1 VEKMVELSNSL
12 KKNII
17 QIQSNRSMDAEV
29 IKRPKIVTEKSN
41 DSTDELKLSSIN
53 EEPAFMKEVKRLD
66 KEIGNLRLEM
76 KTMFKKQEEK
86 FDKKLNDMF
95 HLLMEEIKKL
105 KK

>member
-1 VEKMVELSNSL
+1 MVELSNSL

-53 EEPAFMKEVKRLD
+53 EEPAFMKEVKRLLD

-76 KTMFKKQEEK
+76 KSMFKKQEEK

>member
-1 VEKMVELSNSL
+1 M
-12 KKNII
+12 
-17 QIQSNRSMDAEV
+17 
-29 IKRPKIVTEKSN
+29 
-41 DSTDELKLSSIN
+41 KLSSIN

-95 HLLMEEIKKL
+95 QLLMDEIKN
-105 KK
+105 

>member
-1 VEKMVELSNSL
+1 MVELSNSL

-95 HLLMEEIKKL
+95 QLLMDEIKKL

>member
-1 VEKMVELSNSL
+1 MVELSNSL

>member
-1 VEKMVELSNSL
+1 MVELSNSL

-76 KTMFKKQEEK
+76 KSMFKKQEEK

-95 HLLMEEIKKL
+95 QLLMDEIKKL

>member
-1 VEKMVELSNSL
+1 MVELSNSL

-95 HLLMEEIKKL
+95 HLLMEEI
-105 KK
+105 